1 MTNRIAFLWWENEV
15 QWQQAEKPFSK
26 EWKNKDY
33 AVYADLFNKKNT
45 EFYAAEYR
53 WLEENVLKKAWYWNG
68 EEWEKKQDVHVE
80 TVYDL
85 FRHSEEK
92 MEPKKQIR
100 QHVNLVNNPE
110 VADLCQDK
118 LKTYQE
124 FPEHVPE
131 TAEATQDNVEE
142 IVEKYGEAVLK
153 PRYGSSGEG
162 IERIESVDELE
173 ARETDDL
180 LVQKFVSEPLLSK
193 FDLEKFH
200 DLRIIIIDGEVLGGY
215 LRLPQEEE
223 FLSNV
228 AQGASVKYLEK
239 KEMPES
245 VYPVIDEVS
254 EYFKEYSTVIY
265 TVDFIFE
272 KDEPLIMELN
282 SQPGIFYHQDATL
295 KEYEYPWMKEVV
307 EALERTFQ

>member
-1 MTNRIAFLWWENEV
+1 MTDRIAFLWWENQV
-15 QWQQAEKPFSK
+15 QWEDGEKPFTK

-33 AVYADLFNKKNT
+33 RVYAELFAEKDID
-45 EFYAAEYR
+45 FYAAEYR
-53 WLEENVLKKAWYWNG
+53 WLEEDTLEKAWYWNG
-68 EEWEKKQDVHVE
+68 DEWVQKEDVNVE

-85 FRHSEEK
+85 FRHSKEK
-92 MEPKKQIR
+92 MELKKELQN
-100 QHVNLVNNPE
+100 HVKLVNKPE

-124 FPEHVPE
+124 FPGYVPE
-131 TAEATQDNVEE
+131 TRKPEEDNLEE
-142 IVEKYGEAVLK
+142 ILDEHGEAVLK

-162 IERIESVDELE
+162 IEKIGSVEKLDEDEDRLIQ
-173 ARETDDL
+173 R
-180 LVQKFVSEPLLSK
+180 FVSEPQLSK

-200 DLRIIIIDGEVLGGY
+200 DLRLIIIDDEVLGGY
-215 LRLPQEEE
+215 LRLPEDDE

-239 KEMPES
+239 KEIPDS
-245 VYPVIDEVS
+245 VFPVVEKVS
-254 EYFKEYSTVIY
+254 EHFEMYSPVIY

-272 KDEPLIMELN
+272 NDEPLIMELN

-295 KEYEYPWMKEVV
+295 KEYEYPWMQEVV
-307 EALERTFQ
+307 ETLAETF